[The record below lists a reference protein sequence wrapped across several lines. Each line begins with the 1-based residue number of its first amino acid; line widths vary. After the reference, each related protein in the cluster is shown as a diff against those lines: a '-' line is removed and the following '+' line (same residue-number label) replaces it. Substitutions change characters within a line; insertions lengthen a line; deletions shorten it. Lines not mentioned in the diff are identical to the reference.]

1 MAVVYLILL
10 YRSRRHNGELV
21 IFIQN
26 DLSNFLHIC
35 KVWRVCKL
43 KMHLICFNLTFYN
56 IGMIVVED
64 ILIGRQM
71 LVFNRIFHVFIYVK
85 P

>member
-1 MAVVYLILL
+1 
-10 YRSRRHNGELV
+10 
-21 IFIQN
+21 
-26 DLSNFLHIC
+26 
-35 KVWRVCKL
+35 
-43 KMHLICFNLTFYN
+43 MHLICFNLTFYN